1 MPSLDLRFAE
11 SKSLVDAVSG
21 QNLITFTRASTG
33 TFVDSD
39 GVIRSAATNLAL
51 NSATFQPTSG
61 AAPAAYTV
69 DQVAPD
75 GTTTG
80 SRQTNASPRTLVDY
94 TGIANGTYTFSFY
107 CRVVSGTATFS
118 IQIKDAATD
127 TVRATDASPVAT
139 TTWRR
144 YTITGTTSGAT
155 PGVRIE
161 VTGVVA
167 GFVFWGAQL
176 EVGSTATTYIPTG
189 ATINSAPRFDHN
201 PLTGECLGLLVEE
214 QRQNLLLRS
223 EEFDNASW
231 TKTGATVS
239 TDSAAGPSG
248 TTTAD
253 KLVEAAGGTT
263 HLVAQQVAVTSAT
276 VYTLSV
282 FAKAAE
288 RSRVALYF
296 GGAGGAA
303 QGIIVNLS
311 TGAFAANIVAAPT
324 SYTITPFPNGWY
336 RISITATSTGTAASY
351 AVYVCDNTNAFS
363 YSGDGTSGIH
373 LWGAQLE
380 AGAFPTSYIK
390 TEGTAATRTAD
401 VVSIT
406 GANFS
411 SWYRQDEGT
420 VFADYT
426 TQSTNGFCFD
436 ATGSAT
442 SDRIYLRYLA
452 TQHQLYVIDN
462 GVTQAS
468 IYDTTAASS
477 QSARVSVGMTANSFA
492 TYANGGGSRSNS
504 LAQDASGTMPT
515 LEKISIGTAF
525 NAGSSLN
532 GTLRRLA
539 FWPARLTD
547 STLQS
552 ITL

>member
-1 MPSLDLRFAE
+1 
-11 SKSLVDAVSG
+11 
-21 QNLITFTRASTG
+21 
-33 TFVDSD
+33 
-39 GVIRSAATNLAL
+39 
-51 NSATFQPTSG
+51 
-61 AAPAAYTV
+61 
-69 DQVAPD
+69 
-75 GTTTG
+75 
-80 SRQTNASPRTLVDY
+80 VDY

-118 IQIKDAATD
+118 IQLKDAATD

-144 YTITGTTSGAT
+144 YTITGTTSGAA

-176 EVGSTATTYIPTG
+176 EVGSTATTYLPTG

-401 VVSIT
+401 VASISGT
-406 GANFS
+406 NFS
-411 SWYRQDEGT
+411 SWYRQDAGT
-420 VFADYT
+420 FYVDAIPVTSSAVSAIVLSASNGTSTDRHT
-426 TQSTNGFCFD
+426 ITRNSSTNIARIFVNVGGVIQTQTD
-436 ATGSAT
+436 LGVWVGRGKVAYGYATN
-442 SDRIYLRYLA
+442 D
-452 TQHQLYVIDN
+452 
-462 GVTQAS
+462 
-468 IYDTTAASS
+468 
-477 QSARVSVGMTANSFA
+477 FA
-492 TYANGGGSRSNS
+492 G
-504 LAQDASGTMPT
+504 
-515 LEKISIGTAF
+515 
-525 NAGSSLN
+525 SLN
-532 GTLRRLA
+532 GASPGVDTVGTLPTVSDFFIGRRSDSDA
-539 FWPARLTD
+539 NPINGTISRISYFNTRLPD
-547 STLQS
+547 PTLQS